1 MQFVA
6 KVVFIDGCC
15 RNGVTIFVFRYDI
28 RHTASAIDIIND
40 NTGSLRNLKQQS
52 VGACH
57 VTLVTA
63 AVHIS
68 YFSTLQIPSRTN
80 LHLCGIVSSKEAAN
94 LVGITARIGISRI
107 EVHLIDH
114 AIVLCY
120 LINAINKYLINHF
133 AGIVNINNGF
143 LGYCGIVAATESID
157 DGTAHYFQIGFC
169 KFGFSQ
175 TIIWIGC
182 RPINELLG
190 GIVISAI
197 TTSEELTDVNL
208 LIVVSRHIAI
218 HLGRDAH
225 KSIPTLIHQIFCG
238 FFDFSWNRLFQSAV
252 VPDDSRNVV
261 AAIYVV
267 DKHVVRRVLAINM
280 NERMTTDIS
289 LLGATEYT
297 VQVASINGNIGIA
310 FCVTGIT
317 ASVNITTNSNL
328 CLHQCCRHTK

>member
-1 MQFVA
+1 MQFMA
-6 KVVFIDGCC
+6 IIVFSDGCSS
-15 RNGVTIFVFRYDI
+15 NWVTIFVFRCDI
-28 RHTASAIDIIND
+28 SHTASAIDIIND

-63 AVHIS
+63 TVNVS

-80 LHLCGIVSSKEAAN
+80 LHLCGIVSSKEATN
-94 LVGITARIGISRI
+94 LVCVTARISISGI

-143 LGYCGIVAATESID
+143 LGYCGIVAASESID
-157 DGTAHYFQIGFC
+157 DGTAHYLQIGFSE
-169 KFGFSQ
+169 FGFSQ
-175 TIIWIGC
+175 TIIGIGC
-182 RPINELLG
+182 HPITEFFGN
-190 GIVISAI
+190 IVISAI
-197 TTSEELTDVNL
+197 TTSEELTDVYFL
-208 LIVVSRHIAI
+208 VVVSRYIAI

-238 FFDFSWNRLFQSAV
+238 FFDFFWNRLCQSAV

-261 AAIYVV
+261 SAIYVV
-267 DKHVVRRVLAINM
+267 DKHVVRCVLAINM

-289 LLGATEYT
+289 LLGTT
-297 VQVASINGNIGIA
+297 KDSVQVASINGNIGIA

-328 CLHQCCRHTK
+328 CLHQCCRQTK